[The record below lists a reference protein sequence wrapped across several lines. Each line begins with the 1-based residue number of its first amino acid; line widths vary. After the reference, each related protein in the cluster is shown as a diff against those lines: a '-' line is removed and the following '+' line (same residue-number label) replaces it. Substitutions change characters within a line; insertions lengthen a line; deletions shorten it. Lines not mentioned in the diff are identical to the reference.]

1 MDRDQALNEAQ
12 TVLTDE
18 AVDDAAALRRVVE
31 LLSDAHPAWS
41 WVGVYLLV
49 GDKLILG
56 PFVGPDTE
64 HTEIPVGTG
73 VCGQA
78 VESGRNMV
86 IGDVKHYGGEYLAC
100 SPNTQSEMV
109 LLIKDEGDIVGEFD
123 IDSDDLNGF
132 APEDLDAL
140 RPLAALAGPRCRR
153 LAAELS

>member
-1 MDRDQALNEAQ
+1 MDREQALNEAQ
-12 TVLTDE
+12 TVLTDK

-31 LLSDAHPAWS
+31 MLSDAHPAWS

-49 GDKLILG
+49 GDKLVLG

-64 HTEIPVGTG
+64 HTEIPIGAG

-86 IGDVKHYGGEYLAC
+86 IGDVKQYRGEYLAC
-100 SPNTQSEMV
+100 SPSTQSEMV
-109 LLIKDEGDIVGEFD
+109 LLIKDDGDIAGVLD
-123 IDSDDLNGF
+123 VDSDDLNAF

-153 LAAELS
+153 LAAQLS

>member
-12 TVLTDE
+12 TALANE
-18 AVDDAAALRRVVE
+18 ALDDAAALRQVVE
-31 LLSDAHPAWS
+31 VLSGAHPSWS

-86 IGDVKHYGGEYLAC
+86 IGDVKQYGGYLAC
-100 SPNTQSEMV
+100 SPSTQSELV
-109 LLIKDEGDIVGEFD
+109 LLIKDDGDIVGELD
-123 IDSDDLNGF
+123 IDSDDRDAF
-132 APEDLDAL
+132 APDDLDAL

-153 LAAELS
+153 LAEALS